1 MFQVSYTG
9 GAAGTELTSLTIN
22 LHDTCLFDTVAGGAG
37 VGGAFP
43 LKILSHDGF
52 NLVDANGNEV
62 SSVNVPDGATTLTLN
77 FQNFNAGDKLVFSI
91 DVDET
96 IGLNAV
102 AVGSEFV
109 SQTIVIGGKTYIAQG
124 ATLDGTFTAPHM
136 VDAAVSTDF
145 INIDHEKNP
154 GAEFFTGD
162 LNTLLPNVDYNNAA
176 ANAWMPS
183 NCSPGYVYTAGAL
196 GSVTQTPLPITLSGT
211 VFDDLN
217 ADNLPAIRAMP
228 GIGSVTLDRCTNW
241 TPTATTSPP
250 ARRPRPTPTGNYIST
265 GFLPGTYQVVETQP
279 DGYLIVGDT
288 PGTVNGEIR
297 RRGDHGRHPQRH
309 QPRRRR
315 RQRPQRLRP

>member
-1 MFQVSYTG
+1 MGLFFKTHQKHTVPRPHGKASRGAGSRLHICRIEQMEPRQLLSAVPAPIHIGATYFEDSNDFDTSSFLKGTTTPVADMFQVSYMG
-9 GAAGTELTSLTIN
+9 GAPGTELTSLTIN

-91 DVDET
+91 DVNET

-154 GAEFFTGD
+154 GARVLHRRFKHPAAQRRLQQRCRQRLDAVELFTRLRLHGGRPR
-162 LNTLLPNVDYNNAA
+162 LRN
-176 ANAWMPS
+176 ANAP
-183 NCSPGYVYTAGAL
+183 
-196 GSVTQTPLPITLSGT
+196 
-211 VFDDLN
+211 
-217 ADNLPAIRAMP
+217 ADHDCRHGLRGPQSRQDVP
-228 GIGSVTLDRCTNW
+228 VPVGRCK
-241 TPTATTSPP
+241 
-250 ARRPRPTPTGNYIST
+250 
-265 GFLPGTYQVVETQP
+265 
-279 DGYLIVGDT
+279 
-288 PGTVNGEIR
+288 
-297 RRGDHGRHPQRH
+297 
-309 QPRRRR
+309 
-315 RQRPQRLRP
+315 